1 MNEKLFRT
9 LEFNKIVELIAQ
21 RAVSESARNMIL
33 NLNTVSD
40 KRRLRLLHDV
50 LGEAV
55 DISYI
60 KGKIPIEG
68 YKEAPDII
76 SHAQKGGTI
85 REGGLLRIASNLRI
99 AKQVKKY
106 IFAEERSKV
115 SFLLLEE
122 IADELQTVPQLE
134 KDISQA
140 ILSETEI
147 SDNASSALYD
157 IRRQIRNANAS
168 IKDKLSSIINSQE
181 NKKYLQD
188 AIVTIR
194 NGRYVV
200 PVKSENK
207 SQINGIVHDSS
218 ASGLTLFI
226 EPMAVVNLNN
236 KLRELEAA
244 EQQEIELILKI
255 LSEKAKTVSPL
266 LLINEQILIR
276 LDECFAKADY
286 AIVNNHTKP
295 LISDTKQLFLRKA
308 YHPLIDKDKVV
319 SSDISIGEGYTQIVI
334 TGPNTGGK
342 TVTLKTLGL
351 CALMGQCGLFIPAA
365 EGSVICM
372 FDEIFADI
380 GDEQSI
386 AQSLSTFSS
395 HMTNII
401 EILSKVNGNSL
412 VLLDELG
419 AGTDPSEGAALAWAI
434 LSDIKSTG
442 ALSAA
447 TTHYNEIKQYALTNQ
462 GVVNASV
469 EFDIVNLKP
478 TYKLHIGIP
487 GKSNAFEISRKLGL
501 NERILSSANHLLTR
515 ENKDFEEILSQLEI
529 KLKAA
534 GEAADQAQKYAVENQ
549 KINEN
554 LTVKL
559 KELETGKDKLIAEAA
574 VEAKKIINDAKA
586 SAKDLLAETDKYA
599 KGFREEKQVH
609 QVHKD
614 KINEIS
620 KHALDEINRHIPAH
634 DLTKGDAQK
643 TKYKFKK
650 SDEVHIPDLNADGVI
665 LSIEGEIAMVQV
677 GMIKTKISI
686 NKLEPKKAKKQSG
699 YSYNSMKAKTA
710 TNKLDIRGITAN
722 EVDIEVEKFLDDAAM
737 ANLKIVTIVHGKG
750 NGILRKAVYEVLKNH
765 PLVESSRIGGLN
777 EGGEGATIVYLK

>member
-9 LEFNKIVELIAQ
+9 LEFNKITELIAQ
-21 RAVSESARNMIL
+21 RAVSESARNIIL

-40 KRRLRLLHDV
+40 KRRLKLLHDV

-68 YKEAPDII
+68 YKEASDII

-85 REGGLLRIASNLRI
+85 REGGLLRIAANLRI

-122 IADELQTVPQLE
+122 IADELQTVPLLE

-168 IKDKLSSIINSQE
+168 IKDKLSSIINSQD

-207 SQINGIVHDSS
+207 SQISGIVHDSS

-236 KLRELEAA
+236 KLRELEAS

-255 LSEKAKTVSPL
+255 LSDKVKTVSPL

-286 AIVNNHTKP
+286 AIVNHHTKP
-295 LISDTKQLFLRKA
+295 LISDKKQLFLRKA

-351 CALMGQCGLFIPAA
+351 CALMGQCGLLIPAA
-365 EGSVICM
+365 EGSVICV
-372 FDEIFADI
+372 FDDIFADI

-401 EILSKVNGNSL
+401 EILSKVNENSL

-447 TTHYNEIKQYALTNQ
+447 TTHYNEIKQYALTNH

-469 EFDIVNLKP
+469 EFDVVNLKP

-501 NERILSSANHLLTR
+501 DERILSAANHLLTR

-549 KINEN
+549 KINES
-554 LTVKL
+554 LAVKL
-559 KELETGKDKLIAEAA
+559 KELESGKDKLIAEAA

-586 SAKDLLAETDKYA
+586 SAKELLAETDKYA
-599 KGFREEKQVH
+599 KGFKEEKQA
-609 QVHKD
+609 HKD

-634 DLTKGDAQK
+634 DLAKSGELK
-643 TKYKFKK
+643 TKFKFKK

-665 LSIEGEIAMVQV
+665 LSIEGDTAMVQV
-677 GMIKTKISI
+677 GMIKTRISTS
-686 NKLEPKKAKKQSG
+686 KLEPKKAKKQSG
-699 YSYNSMKAKTA
+699 YSYNTMKAKTA
-710 TNKLDIRGITAN
+710 TTKLDIRGITAN

-777 EGGEGATIVYLK
+777 EGGEGATIVYLE